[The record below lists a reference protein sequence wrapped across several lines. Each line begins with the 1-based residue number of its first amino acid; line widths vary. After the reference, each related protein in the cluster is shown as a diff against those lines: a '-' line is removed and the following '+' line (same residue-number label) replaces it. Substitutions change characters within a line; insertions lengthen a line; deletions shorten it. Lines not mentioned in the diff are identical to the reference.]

1 MHVHE
6 WRSQVEVGMPGA
18 AEPVLKQVHRLCFP
32 KERLLGLEQRKMGVP
47 QPDECI
53 LGGSN
58 TLEGGES
65 PPEFPLGP
73 TSAFPDPGLPS
84 ASQLATSPGRDL
96 GLRVCVCGQLCRHQQ
111 GVSLSMSE
119 SVCN

>member
-1 MHVHE
+1 
-6 WRSQVEVGMPGA
+6 MPGA

-47 QPDECI
+47 GPDECI

-73 TSAFPDPGLPS
+73 TSSFPDPGLPS

-96 GLRVCVCGQLCRHQQ
+96 VLRVCVCVASFAGINR
-111 GVSLSMSE
+111 
-119 SVCN
+119 VCH